1 MDIRIRAFIR
11 SLGMLA
17 VCSAAGVAVALF
29 FKYFPI
35 EYIPHLSIGGLIGM
49 LIYVGYSI
57 SLNQLQAEE
66 TLKEISKKY

>member
-1 MDIRIRAFIR
+1 MNIKIRAFIR
-11 SLGMLA
+11 SLGILA
-17 VCSAAGVAVALF
+17 ACFAGSMATMLF

-35 EYIPHLSIGGLIGM
+35 EYIPHLFIAGMIGM

-57 SLNQLQAEE
+57 SLNQLEAEE